1 MSPRRFADNIGID
14 AMRTIG
20 KTFLLMVLMA
30 AGSVALYVY
39 HDHTTAQYQI
49 QQLQQ
54 QVQEKEQAIGRLET
68 HYRKAQIVVTDQST
82 TDGQVH
88 TTLLFVEYRPD
99 GSALPA
105 KQFTIEGNEAH
116 FDAEVI
122 KFNDEYVKEGD
133 PLRGHSIMLFL
144 RVYGAHQAPAEGFA
158 IDEPGHIPQI
168 YRGADPKV
176 SDFEQGLWKEFW
188 TLYNDQAARQ
198 TLGISGLHGEG
209 LFGRF
214 DKNHVYTI
222 TVRADGGGD
231 IQEAP
236 MDPLYQQAMQKP

>member
-1 MSPRRFADNIGID
+1 
-14 AMRTIG
+14 MRTIG
-20 KTFLLMVLMA
+20 KSFLLTMLIA

-39 HDHTTAQYQI
+39 HDRTTAQYKI
-49 QQLQQ
+49 EQLQQ
-54 QVQEKEQAIGRLET
+54 QVEEKEQAIQRLET
-68 HYRKAQIVVTDQST
+68 HYRKARIVVTDQST
-82 TDGQVH
+82 VDGQLH
-88 TTLLFVEYRPD
+88 TTFLFVEYRAD
-99 GSALPA
+99 GSELPA
-105 KQFTIEGNEAH
+105 KQFTIVGNEVH

-122 KFNDEYVKEGD
+122 KFNDEYVKAGD
-133 PLRGHSIMLFL
+133 PLRGHSIMLFT
-144 RVYGAHQAPAEGFA
+144 RVYGAHQAPADGFA

-176 SDFEQGLWKEFW
+176 SDFEQGLWKNFW
-188 TLYNDQAARQ
+188 DLYNNQAARQ

-209 LFGRF
+209 LFGQF

-236 MDPLYQQAMQKP
+236 MDSLYQQAMQRP